1 MSVLCLCCSVDDR
14 GGEMTGAR
22 STGDDPPQ
30 YDELSLLDIDEI
42 AIGLGYKLP
51 MGYWIQLPGYK
62 ISDDHNGAQPAEEG
76 DGPEVFS
83 EDHNKAQASEKG
95 DGLEVDGDGP
105 EVDEVF
111 IEESVERAKFERTR
125 KGKQVQVEAE
135 SDD

>member
-30 YDELSLLDIDEI
+30 YETLQTIEGNEL
-42 AIGLGYKLP
+42 
-51 MGYWIQLPGYK
+51 IQSQQPESSVHSYK
-62 ISDDHNGAQPAEEG
+62 ISDDHNGAQATEEG

-83 EDHNKAQASEKG
+83 EDHNRAQASEKG